1 MLYDYIMPLPIIVHS
16 LVFILTAIFTF
27 IWASNPELSKF
38 SFQLS
43 GLLLIIFILNKKYR
57 YVTNSIIITL
67 LTLLLI
73 LDTGGLNSP
82 LFFLAN
88 FLLFALSLFINPWAG
103 FNLGLALCL
112 LFLLNSDLTSTNHLT
127 NLISLLLMAPLA
139 FIFGNQYIKLLIARN
154 QIKILQHQSKR
165 LNSLISQEE
174 TSSLLWLTIDFR
186 NQITQAID
194 ITSQLIANLSHI
206 PYYQKDQLNQ
216 LYLDLK
222 KLFRSGTQL
231 KTKIDKLTDQE

>member
-1 MLYDYIMPLPIIVHS
+1 MPLPTIIHS
-16 LVFILTAIFTF
+16 LVFIASAVFTF

-38 SFQLS
+38 SLQLS
-43 GLLLIIFILNKKYR
+43 GLLLLIFIINKKYR
-57 YVTNSIIITL
+57 YATNSIIITL

-82 LFFLAN
+82 LFFMAN

-112 LFLLNSDLTSTNHLT
+112 LFLLNSDLASTNHLT

-139 FIFGNQYIKLLIARN
+139 FIFGNQYIKLLLARN
-154 QIKILQHQSKR
+154 QIKVLQHQSKH
-165 LNSLISQEE
+165 LNSLLTQEE
-174 TSSLLWLTIDFR
+174 TASLLWLAINFS

-194 ITSQLIANLSHI
+194 LTSQLIANLSHI
-206 PYYQKDQLNQ
+206 PYYQKDRLNQ
-216 LYLDLK
+216 LYQDLK
-222 KLFRSGTQL
+222 ELFRSGTEL